1 MKNFTL
7 DEANSYIPW
16 LEEVFQKLFQMQE
29 HILSRQDKMS
39 ETMRL
44 GRRNGGS
51 SISTE
56 MQDAKGKIEEEQQSL
71 RRLLEKVTAKGIVVR
86 DITRGLIDF
95 PHIRDGREVY
105 LCWIRGEEVI
115 RFWHDTDMG
124 FAARQPL

>member
-7 DEANSYIPW
+7 DEANGYIPW
-16 LEEVFQKLFQMQE
+16 MEEVFQKLSQMQE
-29 HILSRQDKMS
+29 HILSRQDKMT

-44 GRRNGGS
+44 GHRNGGS
-51 SISTE
+51 SIATE
-56 MQDAKGKIEEEQQSL
+56 MQDAKREIEEEQQSL

-95 PHIRDGREVY
+95 PHVRDGREVY

-115 RFWHDTDMG
+115 RFWHDTDTG